1 MLVQEPSA
9 IHVGRVTAVYWD
21 GDSGLATLAAEFADQ
36 AGPWP
41 GIPETPERRIRIILT
56 RDAARF
62 DSLTRGRLPEWGAG
76 AAFPASNSILVKVG
90 GDPRAVQRLLRH
102 ELAHLALHEKVRRVP
117 RWLDEGYAARAAG
130 EWTASDALA
139 VNWAVLWGRR
149 PTLAEL
155 DRQLQS
161 ASVSEATSAYAFS
174 TTAVLM
180 LERIGGE
187 RGLAPLLTTLE
198 STVDFDAALRTTH
211 QLTLRQFEERWHK
224 ELRSRYGWMLLGGSL
239 TLFWALAG
247 LILVSLWSRRRLR
260 DDERR
265 MALEEGW
272 ELPREVWENAG
283 GTPNADA

>member
-1 MLVQEPSA
+1 
-9 IHVGRVTAVYWD
+9 VGRVTAVYWD
-21 GDSGLATLAAEFADQ
+21 GDVGLATMAAEYADQ

-41 GIPETPERRIRIILT
+41 GISESPERRIRIILI
-56 RDAARF
+56 RDDAHF

-90 GDPRAVQRLLRH
+90 GDPRAVQRVLRH

-117 RWLDEGYAARAAG
+117 RWLDEGYAAYAAG
-130 EWTASDALA
+130 EWTARDALA

-155 DRQLQS
+155 NRQLQS
-161 ASVSEATSAYAFS
+161 TSVSEATSAYAFA

-187 RGLAPLLTTLE
+187 RGLAPLLTTLA
-198 STVDFDAALRTTH
+198 STADFDVALRTTH
-211 QLTLRQFEERWHK
+211 QLTLGQFEERWHK
-224 ELRSRYGWMLLGGSL
+224 ELRSRYGWMLLAGSL
-239 TLFWALAG
+239 TLFWALSA

-265 MALEEGW
+265 LALDEGW
-272 ELPREVWENAG
+272 ELPREVWEHTG
-283 GTPNADA
+283 EPPNADA